1 MEDTR
6 YEIIKDKKAI
16 KSGMTFRTKDGK
28 TYLKIGDRVILIDL
42 DPNNIKS
49 FESINEE
56 DIMHIFKTNGE
67 LYIDKCDKE
76 IKEEDN
82 E

>member
-28 TYLKIGDRVILIDL
+28 SYLKVGDRVILIDI
-42 DPNNIKS
+42 DHNNIKS
-49 FESINEE
+49 FESIKEE
-56 DIMHIFKTNGE
+56 DIIYIFKTNG
-67 LYIDKCDKE
+67 KCLMRKE
-76 IKEEDN
+76 VL
-82 E
+82 

>member
-28 TYLKIGDRVILIDL
+28 SYLKVGDRVILIDI
-42 DPNNIKS
+42 DHNNIKP
-49 FESINEE
+49 FES
-56 DIMHIFKTNGE
+56 
-67 LYIDKCDKE
+67 
-76 IKEEDN
+76 IKEEDIIYIFKPN
-82 E
+82 GKCLMRKEVL

>member
-28 TYLKIGDRVILIDL
+28 SYLKVGDRVILIDI
-42 DPNNIKS
+42 DHNNIKS
-49 FESINEE
+49 FESIKEE
-56 DIMHIFKTNGE
+56 DIIYIFKPNG
-67 LYIDKCDKE
+67 KCLMRKE
-76 IKEEDN
+76 VL
-82 E
+82 

>member
-28 TYLKIGDRVILIDL
+28 SYLKVGDRVILIDI
-42 DPNNIKS
+42 DHNNIKS
-49 FESINEE
+49 FESIKEE
-56 DIMHIFKTNGE
+56 DIIYIFKPNG
-67 LYIDKCDKE
+67 KCLMRKE
-76 IKEEDN
+76 VI
-82 E
+82 

>member
-6 YEIIKDKKAI
+6 YEIIKDKKVI

-28 TYLKIGDRVILIDL
+28 SYLKVGDKVILIVL

-49 FESINEE
+49 FESIKEE
-56 DIMHIFKTNGE
+56 DIIYIFKPNG
-67 LYIDKCDKE
+67 KCLTRKVV
-76 IKEEDN
+76 I
-82 E
+82 

>member
-16 KSGMTFRTKDGK
+16 KSGMTFRTTNGE
-28 TYLKIGDRVILIDL
+28 TYLKIGDKVILIDL

-49 FESINEE
+49 FESIKEE
-56 DIMHIFKTNGE
+56 DIIYIFKPNGI
-67 LYIDKCDKE
+67 LLTRKE
-76 IKEEDN
+76 VL
-82 E
+82 

>member
-1 MEDTR
+1 MNDTR

-49 FESINEE
+49 FESIKEE
-56 DIMHIFKTNGE
+56 DILYIFKPNGIF
-67 LYIDKCDKE
+67 LTRKE
-76 IKEEDN
+76 VL
-82 E
+82 

>member
-6 YEIIKDKKAI
+6 YEIIKDKKSI
-16 KSGMTFRTKDGK
+16 KSGMTFRTRDGN

-49 FESINEE
+49 FESIKEE
-56 DIMHIFKTNGE
+56 DIIFIFKTNGIF
-67 LYIDKCDKE
+67 LTRKE
-76 IKEEDN
+76 VI
-82 E
+82 